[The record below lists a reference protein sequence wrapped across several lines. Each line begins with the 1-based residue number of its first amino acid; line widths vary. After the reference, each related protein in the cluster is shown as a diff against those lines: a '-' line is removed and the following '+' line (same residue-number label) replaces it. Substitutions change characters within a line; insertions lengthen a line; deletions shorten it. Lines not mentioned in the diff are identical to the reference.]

1 VGATI
6 GTCGAMVIALRTPR
20 EGSVMT
26 QTRSITLAPDERR
39 ALRVNDA
46 AFAYGL
52 GRSTVY
58 RLLKEKRLPSIKIA
72 GRRLIPR
79 EAMEALL
86 REGA

>member
-1 VGATI
+1 MSKVKGPTI
-6 GTCGAMVIALRTPR
+6 TPN
-20 EGSVMT
+20 
-26 QTRSITLAPDERR
+26 ERR

-52 GRSTVY
+52 GRSTLY
-58 RLLKEKRLPSIKIA
+58 RLLKENRLPSVKIG

-86 REGA
+86 RDEA